1 MLDSLKP
8 LLDSELVTEEAK
20 AEINEAWEAKLV
32 EAKEQAR
39 AELREEF
46 AQRYEHDK
54 TVMVEALDRMVTD
67 GLTAEIEQV
76 QAEKQ
81 SLAEDRVRFQ
91 SKMKE
96 SATKFNDFMVT
107 KLAEEIGE
115 LRKDR
120 KMHSEGVQKL
130 EQFVVHALAR
140 EIQEFAA
147 DKQDVVNT
155 KVRLVREARGKL
167 EALKSRF
174 VTESARRMNQAVTT
188 HLKAELSQLQED
200 IRAARE
206 NNFGRRIFEAY
217 AAEFGAT
224 HLNEKAEVR
233 KLHDTIAAK
242 DQKLAEAIKITQKA
256 KVLVESKEREIQMI
270 KETKQRES
278 ALEELLAPLNQE
290 KQEVMRN
297 LLESVQTAR
306 LSNAFE
312 KYLPAV
318 LEDRSAKAR
327 QVIKETVSVAT
338 GDKSVR
344 SQDADDIAETQSN
357 VIDLKRLAGL

>member
-8 LLDSELVTEEAK
+8 LLDSDLINEETRS
-20 AEINEAWEAKLV
+20 EITEAWEAKLN
-32 EAKEQAR
+32 EAREQVR

-54 TVMVEALDRMVTD
+54 TVMVEALDRMVTE
-67 GLTAEIEQV
+67 GLAVELEQV
-76 QAEKQ
+76 KAEKQ

-91 SKMKE
+91 AKMKE
-96 SATKFNDFMVT
+96 SSTKFNDFMVT

-120 KMHSEGVQKL
+120 KMHTEGVAKL
-130 EQFVVHALAR
+130 ESFVVHALAR
-140 EIQEFAA
+140 EIREFAQ
-147 DKQDVVNT
+147 DKQDVVET
-155 KVRLVREARGKL
+155 KVRLVREARKQL
-167 EALKSRF
+167 ETLKARF
-174 VTESARRMNQAVTT
+174 VTESARKMSNAVGR
-188 HLKAELSQLQED
+188 HLKAELGQLQED
-200 IRAARE
+200 IKVARE

-233 KLHDTIAAK
+233 KLHDVIARRE
-242 DQKLAEAIKITQKA
+242 QQLGEAIKLGAKA
-256 KVLVESKEREIQMI
+256 KTLVESKEREIRII
-270 KETKQRES
+270 KESNQRES

-290 KQEVMRN
+290 KASVMRN

-306 LSNAFE
+306 LSGAFE

-318 LEDRSAKAR
+318 LADRSVKA
-327 QVIKETVSVAT
+327 QKVITENVSVAT
-338 GDKSVR
+338 GDKSARVQEEDR
-344 SQDADDIAETQSN
+344 SN

>member
-54 TVMVEALDRMVTD
+54 TVMVEALDRMVTA

-140 EIQEFAA
+140 EIQEFAT

-174 VTESARRMNQAVTT
+174 VTESAKKMTQAVTR
-188 HLKAELSQLQED
+188 HLKAELGQLQED
-200 IRAARE
+200 IKAARE

-270 KETKQRES
+270 KETNQRQS

-290 KQEVMRN
+290 KQDIMRN

-344 SQDADDIAETQSN
+344 GQDADDIVETQSN